1 MKKRTSKFG
10 FIGAGFALALAA
22 LGGTAQPATI
32 NKNLSHQE
40 QKQATASKITTKQKT
55 SKQVVGGLDLVQV
68 GEYGMSPKEY
78 GLRYGNGK
86 SRKGKTNFKKLSH
99 QNKVRR
105 R

>member
-32 NKNLSHQE
+32 NKDLSHHE
-40 QKQATASKITTKQKT
+40 QKQATEARPAHKQRISRQT
-55 SKQVVGGLDLVQV
+55 VGGLDLVRV

-86 SRKGKTNFKKLSH
+86 NRKGKINFKKLSH
-99 QNKVRR
+99 QYKVGRR
-105 R
+105 